1 MTSLPRILPIFLSA
15 CLYAPFLHGAEFHVN
30 GATGADTN
38 RGSAEAPMK
47 TLQAAAAMALD
58 YRPNRMADPRMVGN
72 AWALLTDSCLIQF
85 TFRFE
90 ALT

>member
-47 TLQAAAAMALD
+47 TL
-58 YRPNRMADPRMVGN
+58 
-72 AWALLTDSCLIQF
+72 
-85 TFRFE
+85 
-90 ALT
+90 